1 MVAGASDSFS
11 CRPRRGAH
19 QVRGG
24 WAFDSVLGCLRCCSG
39 CSVCTL
45 PIMGFRV
52 IFFERRCRPRRPRG
66 ALPTREP
73 KAEFAG
79 QHMSSNTTVSRSARS
94 ERTSRVARLLKAP
107 RYARAPLRVA
117 RRVRPPLL
125 RTVARRSGQALPQGQ
140 GGRGRRRHRT
150 QGRAWAGIEVKL
162 GPGAVD
168 QGAGSLLRVASHVD
182 TDKRGKPAS
191 PAVIPVGAR
200 ASATRWC
207 SGGPDRGTCRVSG
220 ADGHDGLCVKRP
232 LGTEMAGEEGFE
244 PSIP

>member
-107 RYARAPLRVA
+107 DTLGHLFESLVVCDPRFYAQSLGARVKHYRKA
-117 RRVRPPLL
+117 KGVEVDAVIERRD
-125 RTVARRSGQALPQGQ
+125 GHG
-140 GGRGRRRHRT
+140 
-150 QGRAWAGIEVKL
+150 
-162 GPGAVD
+162 
-168 QGAGSLLRVASHVD
+168 
-182 TDKRGKPAS
+182 PAS
-191 PAVIPVGAR
+191 RSSSV
-200 ASATRWC
+200 
-207 SGGPDRGTCRVSG
+207 
-220 ADGHDGLCVKRP
+220 L
-232 LGTEMAGEEGFE
+232 E
-244 PSIP
+244 PSIRVQGVCSGWRHMSTRTSAASLHPLRSYRLGPAHRRPDGVLGVPIEALAA